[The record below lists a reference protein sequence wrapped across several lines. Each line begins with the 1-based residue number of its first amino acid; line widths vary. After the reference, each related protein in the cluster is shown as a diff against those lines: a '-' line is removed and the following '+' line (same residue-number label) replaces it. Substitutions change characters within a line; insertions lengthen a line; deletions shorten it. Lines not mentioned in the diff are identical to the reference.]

1 MRYLGETIDVHG
13 GGTDLIYPH
22 HESEIAQSECY
33 SGQPFVR
40 YWMHVG
46 MLRYQGEKMSKSLG
60 NLVMAP
66 QLLETYTP
74 DAIRICLMSQRY
86 RESWEYEDSA
96 MPPAQQLADDL
107 NAAANDASGGSGRAI
122 DPGDARRRFEEALD
136 DDLDTPAALEALRI
150 LMGDIRDG
158 EERGYDIREAQATL
172 RELTG
177 VLGLTLA

>member
-1 MRYLGETIDVHG
+1 
-13 GGTDLIYPH
+13 
-22 HESEIAQSECY
+22 
-33 SGQPFVR
+33 
-40 YWMHVG
+40 
-46 MLRYQGEKMSKSLG
+46 MSH
-60 NLVMAP
+60 
-66 QLLETYTP
+66 
-74 DAIRICLMSQRY
+74 RY
-86 RESWEYEDSA
+86 RESWEYDDLA

-107 NAAANDASGGSGRAI
+107 KAAAHDASGGSGRTM
-122 DPGDARRRFEEALD
+122 DPSDTRRRFEEALD